1 MGCRQSRARPH
12 PLFGLTR
19 AERAYF
25 DAAGSPMRARATTYG
40 SIAVDVADA
49 GDDEEEEEEG
59 DRARDAAGARSSGW
73 LGTSARRRGATVAA
87 AACLAM
93 CGVGALALAIA
104 PPEIRAG
111 VASSLGL
118 RIPESPK
125 PGFVEANRHESTSF
139 LAPLG
144 SNDAN
149 DANEDED
156 ASHGPLRAP
165 SSSSSF
171 EPRRNG
177 YLVGLTTSAGFG
189 DQFKRLSTCA
199 SMARSWTGRSCC
211 GRCGRRRTTTS
222 TADASRPSGRF
233 GSPITSW
240 CTTGTRRTCRTG
252 W

>member
-1 MGCRQSRARPH
+1 MRDDDDPAARVSAFSAAELRTSAEATTRGRADSDDSDAERATAPSHPWDADNRARPH
-12 PLFGLTR
+12 PPFGLTR

-25 DAAGSPMRARATTYG
+25 DAAGSPMRARTTTYG

-49 GDDEEEEEEG
+49 GDDDDEEEEEEEG

-125 PGFVEANRHESTSF
+125 PGFVEANRHEPSTSF

-149 DANEDED
+149 ERTRTRTRPTD
-156 ASHGPLRAP
+156 
-165 SSSSSF
+165 
-171 EPRRNG
+171 
-177 YLVGLTTSAGFG
+177 
-189 DQFKRLSTCA
+189 
-199 SMARSWTGRSCC
+199 RSE
-211 GRCGRRRTTTS
+211 RRRRRRRS
-222 TADASRPSGRF
+222 NRGATATWWA
-233 GSPITSW
+233 
-240 CTTGTRRTCRTG
+240 
-252 W
+252 